1 MTFVE
6 MLRTVLTNRELTLA
20 SAARALGISSQ
31 YLHDLKE
38 GRRLPSVE
46 VVEKICKWMGRG
58 PIGRL
63 EWHLA
68 GAEAHGWK
76 VRPNPVQSLKGRVA
90 Q

>member
-6 MLRTVLTNRELTLA
+6 MLRAVLAEHELTLVSVA
-20 SAARALGISSQ
+20 QSLGISTQ

-46 VVEKICKWMGRG
+46 VVEKICAWMGRG
-58 PIGRL
+58 PKGRL
-63 EWHLA
+63 EWHMA

-76 VRPNPVQSLKGRVA
+76 VRS
-90 Q
+90 